1 METIIKTQNLRK
13 TFYTGE
19 VPVQALKGVNL
30 EIFEGEFVVILGPSG
45 SGKSTLLNILG
56 GMDVPTEGEIRYRG
70 KPLQNMNKKELTMF
84 RRNAV
89 GFIFQFYNLIPNLTA
104 LENVILAAEI
114 TNDPLDPRRVLAEVG
129 LAERE
134 DHFPSQLS
142 GGEQQRVAIARA
154 ITKNPDLLLCDEPT
168 GALDYETGKQV
179 LEALRDFNRSLGKTI
194 LVITHNA
201 AIGKMAD
208 KVVYI
213 KDGRVDRIES
223 NPHPVAASE
232 VSW

>member
-19 VPVQALKGVNL
+19 IPVHALKGVDL
-30 EIFEGEFVVILGPSG
+30 EIGEGEFVVILGPSG

-56 GMDVPTEGEIRYRG
+56 GMDAPTEGEIIYRG

-89 GFIFQFYNLIPNLTA
+89 GFIFQFYNLMPNLTA
-104 LENVILAAEI
+104 LENVTLAAEI
-114 TNDPLDPRRVLAEVG
+114 TNDPLEPRKVLEEMG

-154 ITKNPDLLLCDEPT
+154 ITKNPDILLCDEPT

-179 LEALRDFNRSLGKTI
+179 LDALRNFNRDLGKTV

-201 AIGKMAD
+201 AIGNMGD

-213 KDGRVDRIES
+213 KDGRVDRIKI
-223 NPHPVAASE
+223 NPNPVSASE

>member
-1 METIIKTQNLRK
+1 MEAIIKTQNLHK

-19 VPVQALKGVNL
+19 VPVPALKGVNL
-30 EIFEGEFVVILGPSG
+30 EITEGEFIVILGPSG

-56 GMDVPTEGEIRYRG
+56 GMDAPTEGEIIYRG

-89 GFIFQFYNLIPNLTA
+89 GFIFQFYNLMPNLTA

-114 TNDPLDPRRVLAEVG
+114 TNDPLDPSKVLAEMG

-179 LEALRDFNRSLGKTI
+179 LDALRNFNRDLGKTV

-213 KDGRVDRIES
+213 RDGRVDRIET
-223 NPHPVAASE
+223 NPNPVSASE

>member
-19 VPVQALKGVNL
+19 IPVPALKGVDL
-30 EIFEGEFVVILGPSG
+30 EIGEGEFVVILGPSG

-56 GMDVPTEGEIRYRG
+56 GMDAPTEGEIIYRG

-89 GFIFQFYNLIPNLTA
+89 GFIFQFYNLMPNLTA
-104 LENVILAAEI
+104 LENVTLAAEI
-114 TNDPLDPRRVLAEVG
+114 TNDPLEPRKVLAEMG

-154 ITKNPDLLLCDEPT
+154 ITKNPDILLCDEPT

-179 LEALRDFNRSLGKTI
+179 LDALRNFNRDLGKTV

-201 AIGKMAD
+201 AIGNMGD

-213 KDGRVDRIES
+213 KDGRVDRIKT
-223 NPHPVAASE
+223 NPHPVSASE